1 MVIIILQDHQCF
13 FFNNFNIFKPLCCG
27 HITSADPWRKIASIG
42 KIDFT
47 FERTATGTHV
57 ITLASALP
65 DTNYLVQLTL
75 YNTGAVNMAVINK
88 TTTSFTITT
97 RTAGGAL
104 SNCEVMFTVHY
115 GY

>member
-1 MVIIILQDHQCF
+1 MTYAR
-13 FFNNFNIFKPLCCG
+13 G
-27 HITSADPWRKIASIG
+27 
-42 KIDFT
+42 
-47 FERTATGTHV
+47 ATGTNN

-75 YNTGAVNMAVINK
+75 YNTGAVNMAVISK

-97 RTAGGAL
+97 KTAGGAL
-104 SNCEVMFTVHY
+104 TNCEVMFTVHY